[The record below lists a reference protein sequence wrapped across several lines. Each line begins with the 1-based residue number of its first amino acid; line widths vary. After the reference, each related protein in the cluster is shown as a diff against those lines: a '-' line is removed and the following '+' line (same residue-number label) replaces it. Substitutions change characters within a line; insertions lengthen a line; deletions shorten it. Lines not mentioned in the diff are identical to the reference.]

1 MAVAVQ
7 GDGTRAASA
16 AGERPGDAA
25 GGRPAAANGGHG
37 QLSDDEILG
46 LGVRTRTRAGDNRPD
61 EDGSAN
67 PGEGEL
73 DARLRDAG
81 GNEPTSRSGEGEEYR
96 NIFESEPELK
106 RAWEEARAYR
116 EAFATPDE
124 ARAATRM
131 LTDLRAMDSLF
142 FSKRDEDKAELARLV
157 EGLDPGAFES
167 LTKAMSALAAERAAN
182 GRKADVSSQE
192 HEEGS
197 PTPGQGNRTA
207 QDLAQV
213 SARRGFLQE
222 ANAGPVT
229 GVLEAIDAQ
238 ARRVLPES
246 VSRAARERVVG
257 EIYRELDKSLQGNA
271 EFARQVRGAVRSG
284 NFDAAH
290 QNAVVSLIVNRA
302 KQSLPSVAKRVLNEW
317 TSTILAAN
325 QDRRTKQA
333 SAESR
338 VDIAGAHGGKERQSP
353 RSPRDIDYSRMSDTD
368 ILNL

>member
-7 GDGTRAASA
+7 GDGTQAGNA
-16 AGERPGDAA
+16 AGERPVV
-25 GGRPAAANGGHG
+25 GRSERG

-46 LGVRTRTRAGDNRPD
+46 LGVRTRTRNGDRQAENRPANGAGGD
-61 EDGSAN
+61 LDATLSNPAEDDRAGNESTGRT
-67 PGEGEL
+67 GEG
-73 DARLRDAG
+73 D
-81 GNEPTSRSGEGEEYR
+81 EYR

-106 RAWEEARAYR
+106 RAWEEAREYR

-124 ARAATRM
+124 ARSATKM
-131 LTDLRAMDSLF
+131 LADLRAMDSLF
-142 FSKRDEDKAELARLV
+142 FSKRAEDKTELARMV
-157 EGLDPGAFES
+157 AGLDPEAFES
-167 LTKAMSALAAERAAN
+167 LTKAMGALAAERGAN
-182 GRKADVSSQE
+182 GGRADASSQE
-192 HEEGS
+192 RGNGS
-197 PTPGQGNRTA
+197 PAPGQEKSAT
-207 QDLAQV
+207 QDLAELN
-213 SARRGFLQE
+213 ARRGFLQE
-222 ANAGPVT
+222 ANAGAVT

-238 ARRVLPES
+238 ARRVLPEN

-257 EIYRELDKSLQGNA
+257 EIYRELDKALQGNA
-271 EFARQVRGAVRSG
+271 EFAKQVRGAVRTG

-302 KQSLPSVAKRVLNEW
+302 KQSLPSVAKRVLSEW

-338 VDIAGAHGGKERQSP
+338 VDIAGAQGGKERQRP
-353 RSPRDIDYSRMSDTD
+353 RSPRDIDYNRMSDTD